1 MSGHY
6 EETSP
11 GVEQV
16 AAELGHCRQRG
27 LEWLDRDKHRQAPV
41 PIPGLE
47 WLARR
52 YLSAARLPAPDRVA
66 QIKTL
71 LRHAVV
77 ELARQGHQADA
88 SLIRDLFFGDSTQ
101 TVMLNAG
108 DLLSLA
114 QRNAGELSEVR
125 FRERRVSAFRTFAG
139 FLLQFADA
147 AERTALGT
155 EQVRPAG
162 ASREVQV
169 ASGYVGERANRF
181 VQLLADAKNVTII
194 GFTHEQLA
202 TALARALELKRA
214 RERRSDAFWSSLRIV
229 FLSDA
234 LLGYVNDERLVSPNR
249 REAVRE
255 RRQAMTRGRRS
266 VRMLLRRTT
275 STRWELFESPFLPPF
290 AGTLFQL
297 PDGPH
302 RVQLI
307 IRRPEWATAEQ
318 LYFEF
323 EDLAD
328 EYMTGAFEDTVRNSI
343 RDNRAVPIGRPIRGK
358 DGENFRCTEQRLRLQ
373 ILKDGSNEES
383 WLPLVMV
390 VTTQQRGSQIQP
402 LLQLRT
408 EGNAVR
414 ELNRIS
420 HVSGHI
426 YKEDHSQSPGAS
438 AVSAP
443 LTLELGTDFV
453 IRTAQRRV
461 LEESGDD
468 VPPAMLPW
476 TTGRYLN
483 HDKENLFFFVYRLD
497 LPDEA
502 DFPVL
507 SEMHHFPLPKLLAIR
522 ANHTLRLAAR
532 LCELTDLS
540 GRLLASGAEIVSL
553 NLTLHHYEE
562 LAARLLGLAAL
573 PPAGRGAT
581 AEEIGQLVE
590 PTTISCTSLGKE
602 VRITGMSG
610 WQYREFFTVLLPL
623 YAQSGV
629 ADESGQIEM
638 LDRDERMRAACDR
651 LAALYAD
658 EVLMRSLPIEL

>member
-11 GVEQV
+11 GVEQI

-27 LEWLDRDKHRQAPV
+27 LEWLDRDNHRQAPV

-47 WLARR
+47 WLAHR
-52 YLSAARLPAPDRVA
+52 YLSARGLPGPDRVA

-71 LRHAVV
+71 LRHAID

-114 QRNAGELSEVR
+114 RRNAREPSEVR
-125 FRERRVSAFRTFAG
+125 FREQRVSAFRAFAG
-139 FLLQFADA
+139 FLLQFVDA
-147 AERTALGT
+147 AERAATGT
-155 EQVRPAG
+155 EEVRPVG
-162 ASREVQV
+162 ARREVQV
-169 ASGYVGERANRF
+169 STGYVGERADRF
-181 VQLLADAKNVTII
+181 VQLLSDAKNVTII

-255 RRQAMTRGRRS
+255 RRQAMTRGRRL

-302 RVQLI
+302 LVQLI
-307 IRRPEWATAEQ
+307 IRRPEWATTEQ

-343 RDNRAVPIGRPIRGK
+343 RDNRAVPIGRPIPTM
-358 DGENFRCTEQRLRLQ
+358 DGAAFHCTEERMRLQ

-390 VTTQQRGSQIQP
+390 VTTQQRGGQIQP

-408 EGNAVR
+408 EDNAVR

-426 YKEDHSQSPGAS
+426 YKDDHSQSPGGS

-443 LTLELGTDFV
+443 QTLDLSTDYV

-468 VPPAMLPW
+468 VPPALLPW
-476 TTGRYLN
+476 TTGQYLN

-497 LPDEA
+497 LPDDA
-502 DFPVL
+502 SFPVR
-507 SEMHHFPLPKLLAIR
+507 SEMHFFPLPELMAIR

-532 LCELTDLS
+532 LCGATDLS
-540 GRLLASGAEIVSL
+540 GRLLASAAEIVSL
-553 NLTLHHYEE
+553 NLTLHHYDE

-573 PPAGRGAT
+573 PPAGRRAT
-581 AEEIGQLVE
+581 AEEIEQLVDR
-590 PTTISCTSLGKE
+590 TTISCTSLGKE

-610 WQYREFFTVLLPL
+610 WHYRAFFSVLVPM
-623 YAQSGV
+623 YARSGV
-629 ADESGQIEM
+629 ADESGQLEM
-638 LDRDERMRAACDR
+638 LDRDERMRAASDR
-651 LAALYAD
+651 LTTLYTEEA
-658 EVLMRSLPIEL
+658 LMRSLPIEL